1 MAPTMPANLLTIG
14 LTGSFGSG
22 CGFTSENVLSKKG
35 FRVKSLSSVLKR
47 EFQNGTRRTP
57 DDATRKELQD
67 FGDHLRATK
76 GEEYLAKVVWEE
88 IAEESKEDNSKPWVI
103 DSIRNP
109 QEVYHLRRN
118 CHAFFLF
125 GLYADKETRWKRV
138 KEKYKGDQR
147 EFEEDDARDTG
158 RDSLKSGQRVADCF
172 AEADVVIPNNTH
184 IDCTSGDD
192 FREFDGR
199 VGTYIDLLMR
209 PLAHQKP
216 IRQQEAIMAAAYAV
230 SQQSSCLKRKVGA
243 VIVDASGNIIA
254 SGFNEVPSYGR
265 PCEGHLG
272 RCYRDL
278 AWDKFFPE
286 LKAILP
292 EADAKQDAVRHLFR
306 RKFKILDY
314 CQSLHAEENAIVNLA
329 RNGRSVPMEQCK
341 LYTTT
346 YPCRLCAN
354 KIVNLGIKHV
364 IYLEPYPDDAAKI
377 ILGSAAVKDEF
388 FEGVTFRA
396 YFRLYGD
403 TQ

>member
-1 MAPTMPANLLTIG
+1 MPPTMPSNLLTIG

-22 CGFTSENVLSKKG
+22 CGYTAENVLARQG

-47 EFQNGTRRTP
+47 EYRAETGKSP

-67 FGDHLRATK
+67 FGDQLRTTK

-88 IAEESKEDNSKPWVI
+88 IAEECKKDSGTFWVI

-109 QEVYHLRRN
+109 QEVYHLRNR
-118 CHAFFLF
+118 CHEFFLF

-138 KEKYKGDQR
+138 KEKYKGDER

-172 AEADVVIPNNTH
+172 AEADVVIPNNTP
-184 IDCTSGDD
+184 IDSTKGND
-192 FREFDGR
+192 FKAFDGR
-199 VGTYIDLLMR
+199 VGTYIDLLKK

-265 PCEGHLG
+265 PCEGQHG
-272 RCYRDL
+272 RCFRDL

-286 LKAILP
+286 LKQLLP
-292 EADAKQDAVRHLFR
+292 EAEAKQDAVRHLFR

-329 RNGRSVPMEQCK
+329 RNGRSVPMEECK

-354 KIVNLGIKHV
+354 KIVNLGIKHI
-364 IYLEPYPDDAAKI
+364 IYLEPYPDEAAKI
-377 ILGSAAVKDEF
+377 ILGHAAVKDEF